1 MKFIRNFFDNQ
12 KPNFS
17 AGGKR
22 EKYFPLYDVF
32 ENLFFLSKNKTT
44 NPIHVRDAIDIQRV
58 MAIVW
63 ISTFPA
69 MFFGMYNIGSQSL
82 EYLNLINSQNTGDWH
97 HYLINP
103 VGYNPD
109 NFINKFWFG
118 AMYFIPIYAVTFIV
132 GFAWEMLFAIIRKHE
147 INEGFFVSS
156 VLFAL
161 SCPPDIPLWQAALG
175 ITFGIVIGKEIF
187 GGTGKNFL
195 NPALTGRAF
204 LYFAYPSQLSGDKV
218 WVSGITDNGIVPNGY
233 SGATPL
239 GLAAENGVIGIEERY
254 TWSQSFFGAIPGSV
268 GETSLIAIALGAM
281 ILLMT
286 RIASYRIILGTL
298 LGMFVMS
305 SIFNQIDSD
314 NPMFSIPFYWHLVIG
329 SFAFGLV
336 FMATEPVSGSAT
348 NTGRWIYGFV
358 IGVTVILIRVI
369 NPAFPEGM
377 MLAILFGNLLAPVID
392 HLVVSSNIKKRN
404 QLKEVYE

>member
-1 MKFIRNFFDNQ
+1 M
-12 KPNFS
+12 
-17 AGGKR
+17 
-22 EKYFPLYDVF
+22 
-32 ENLFFLSKNKTT
+32 
-44 NPIHVRDAIDIQRV
+44 
-58 MAIVW
+58 
-63 ISTFPA
+63 
-69 MFFGMYNIGSQSL
+69 GMQ
-82 EYLNLINSQNTGDWH
+82 Q
-97 HYLINP
+97 
-103 VGYNPD
+103 
-109 NFINKFWFG
+109 
-118 AMYFIPIYAVTFIV
+118 
-132 GFAWEMLFAIIRKHE
+132 
-147 INEGFFVSS
+147 
-156 VLFAL
+156 
-161 SCPPDIPLWQAALG
+161 QAALG

-254 TWSQSFFGAIPGSV
+254 TWSQSFFGGIPGSV

-281 ILLMT
+281 ILLIT